1 MDADLFTTLHF
12 CYIQYPILALIHGFL
27 VPHIPDVRTK
37 VFCLTQ
43 AVNLA
48 APSFCLAFL
57 LFPPSFLLCPFRDLR
72 IRRTRIQRIHS
83 ISFSSLL
90 LRGLRIRDVR
100 IKRRLVVTG
109 RRVVRPRLGVLVGIG
124 VDLRAVLLCVA
135 VRVRMAL
142 GILVLL
148 RWPGGTSGKGA
159 NGALRFYM
167 VAQRGLHCAW
177 QPKDI

>member
-83 ISFSSLL
+83 ISLSSLL
-90 LRGLRIRDVR
+90 LRGLRIRDVW
-100 IKRRLVVTG
+100 IKRRLVITG
-109 RRVVRPRLGVLVGIG
+109 RRVVRARLGVLVGIG
-124 VDLRAVLLCVA
+124 LICVRSSCA
-135 VRVRMAL
+135 SRCGLGWRSGSWSFSAGRGGVVERGRMEL
-142 GILVLL
+142 
-148 RWPGGTSGKGA
+148 
-159 NGALRFYM
+159 
-167 VAQRGLHCAW
+167 
-177 QPKDI
+177 